1 MNLNPLHLV
10 NSDGRLKGGNI
21 VHYLS
26 IILRWQ
32 AIGGTGKGIQHG

>member
-26 IILRWQ
+26 IILLL
-32 AIGGTGKGIQHG
+32 ADIGGTGKGIQLG